1 MSNHHG
7 VTDFK
12 IHRAL
17 GPKLS
22 IKRNLDAV
30 LFSVVVQSK
39 LEFGLHNSHSFMSAL
54 KRAKV
59 VQLSLN
65 LTQDDSQ

>member
-1 MSNHHG
+1 MLTIDG
-7 VTDFK
+7 VYR
-12 IHRAL
+12 IL
-17 GPKLS
+17 GYLMF
-22 IKRNLDAV
+22 L
-30 LFSVVVQSK
+30 
-39 LEFGLHNSHSFMSAL
+39 SAL